1 MIDFDTIYTL
11 FGDDLPVHPSEFF
24 NTANNPTLLADL
36 KIYNTANKV
45 LAYNIFKAKYKEFV
59 STKKVAEKTT
69 AEKTTAEKLAALKAK
84 SKVEKEI
91 VTK

>member
-11 FGDDLPVHPSEFF
+11 FGDDLPVHTSEFF

-69 AEKTTAEKLAALKAK
+69 AEKLAALKAK